1 MKISLGSKSSPLGAA
16 YAKRSPIYQIAALSG
31 MALLLVVVATL
42 QYKSATQLSAATEVR
57 LGNNLQLLMTGWH
70 RDLYDELSAGCIA
83 MQVGPD
89 SGAHDAWNDYLQRY
103 AEWSRD
109 GATSQ
114 FAGAA
119 SASSEVVREVYD
131 WQTSSPGKPELLR
144 LNPKAKTLDSVSVPP
159 ELETLLARLQANS
172 SNVQMAMSAWEF
184 RGSSERTLATNN
196 NRTHAP
202 VLSSNALAG
211 WQLDEEIPAL
221 VHPIV
226 HHANPFNSQTPVD
239 RVAVDWL
246 VVAFNLEVIR
256 NRILPE
262 LANGHFGGP
271 DGLEYKLAVVALGRK
286 PRFIYSSDA
295 TLRVDDV
302 GTFDSI
308 MDIFGSSSNDVQG
321 ELWQTLRH
329 RGNLAGQDWRN
340 FSAPRWFPVIQYG
353 PVDKPWVLVLQHRTA
368 PVTKIAR
375 SAWRRDLLTGG
386 FALVLLAAN
395 IGLVLFASIRA
406 QKLATAQLEF
416 VASVSHE
423 LLTPLSAIY
432 CSGQNAKDGLLQT
445 KADLAAHGSIVT
457 SQARQLID
465 LVKQNLLFAATESG
479 TNRYTMRPVQVSEI
493 LHDVRNSIG
502 MLIEESGS
510 SIEYAVPAGLPNVTG
525 DLSVLT
531 QCLRNLVT
539 NAIKY
544 SGRNS
549 RVHISA
555 SLHEVKNDSREVRIS
570 VQDHGPGINSAELR
584 HIFEPFYRS
593 PRAVR
598 AQIHGTG
605 LGLTVAA
612 RMAEAMGG
620 RLSVTSEVGVGS
632 TFTLHL
638 PLQNAVAKMPACLP
652 EGT

>member
-1 MKISLGSKSSPLGAA
+1 MRASAEVKNGTGERDAVRMSSVF
-16 YAKRSPIYQIAALSG
+16 RIAVLSG
-31 MALLLVVVATL
+31 MALLWAIVAVL
-42 QYKSATQLSAATEVR
+42 QYKWATQLSGWAEVR
-57 LGNNLQLLMTGWH
+57 IGSNLQSLMTRWQ
-70 RDLYDELSAGCIA
+70 RDLYDEWSAVCVA
-83 MQVGPD
+83 LHVGPD
-89 SGAHDAWNDYLQRY
+89 AGAHDAWYDYLQRY
-103 AEWSRD
+103 GEWTRN
-109 GATSQ
+109 GIN
-114 FAGAA
+114 
-119 SASSEVVREVYD
+119 SEVAESAYPNPDLVREVYD
-131 WQTSSPGKPELLR
+131 WHTCAPGKPELLR
-144 LNPKAKTLDSVSVPP
+144 LDPNAKTLDSIGAPQG
-159 ELETLLARLQANS
+159 LETLLARLKANS
-172 SNVQMAMSAWEF
+172 SNLTVAKRAWEY
-184 RGSSERTLATNN
+184 GSSSENESASGSNQVRTLGS
-196 NRTHAP
+196 RTD
-202 VLSSNALAG
+202 ALAG

-329 RGNLAGQDWRN
+329 RGNLTGQDWRH

-395 IGLVLFASIRA
+395 IGLVLSASIRA

-555 SLHEVKNDSREVRIS
+555 SLHEVKND
-570 VQDHGPGINSAELR
+570 
-584 HIFEPFYRS
+584 
-593 PRAVR
+593 
-598 AQIHGTG
+598 
-605 LGLTVAA
+605 
-612 RMAEAMGG
+612 
-620 RLSVTSEVGVGS
+620 
-632 TFTLHL
+632 
-638 PLQNAVAKMPACLP
+638 
-652 EGT
+652 